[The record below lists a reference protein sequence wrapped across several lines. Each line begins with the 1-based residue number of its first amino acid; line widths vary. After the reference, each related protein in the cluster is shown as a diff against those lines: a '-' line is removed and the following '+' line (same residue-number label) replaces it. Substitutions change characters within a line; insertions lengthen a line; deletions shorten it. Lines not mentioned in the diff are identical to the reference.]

1 MKVSSAICC
10 WLARVKFLKITKL
23 HQPVGRVQF
32 EVFKKF
38 SSAYI
43 VHQIPVGIMLLNI
56 NNLHVKALQKV
67 KTDEILTARSI
78 CNLHSCC
85 KFAFVLHEKFI
96 SF

>member
-10 WLARVKFLKITKL
+10 WLARVKFSKITKL
-23 HQPVGRVQF
+23 HQLQY

-38 SSAYI
+38 SSAY

-56 NNLHVKALQKV
+56 NNLYVKASHKV

-85 KFAFVLHEKFI
+85 NFAFVLHEKFI

>member
-1 MKVSSAICC
+1 MKVSSAIWC

-38 SSAYI
+38 SSAYA
-43 VHQIPVGIMLLNI
+43 HQIPVEIMLLNI
-56 NNLHVKALQKV
+56 NNLHIKASQKV

-85 KFAFVLHEKFI
+85 KFAVVLHEKFI
-96 SF
+96 CF

>member
-1 MKVSSAICC
+1 MKVSNAIWC

-32 EVFKKF
+32 EVFKKV
-38 SSAYI
+38 SSAY
-43 VHQIPVGIMLLNI
+43 VHQIPVEIMFLNI
-56 NNLHVKALQKV
+56 YNLHVKASQKV

-85 KFAFVLHEKFI
+85 KFAFVVHEKFI

>member
-1 MKVSSAICC
+1 M
-10 WLARVKFLKITKL
+10 

-38 SSAYI
+38 SSAY
-43 VHQIPVGIMLLNI
+43 VHQIPVEIMLLNI
-56 NNLHVKALQKV
+56 NNLHVKASQKV

-85 KFAFVLHEKFI
+85 NFAFVLHEKFI

>member
-10 WLARVKFLKITKL
+10 WLARVEFLKITKM

-38 SSAYI
+38 SSAY

-56 NNLHVKALQKV
+56 NNLHVKASQKV
-67 KTDEILTARSI
+67 KTDGILTVRSI

-85 KFAFVLHEKFI
+85 NFAFVLHEKFI